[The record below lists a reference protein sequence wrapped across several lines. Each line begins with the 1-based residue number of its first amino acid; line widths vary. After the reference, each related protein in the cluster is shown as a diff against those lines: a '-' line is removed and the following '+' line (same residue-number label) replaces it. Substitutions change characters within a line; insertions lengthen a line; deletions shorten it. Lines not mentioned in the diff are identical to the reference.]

1 MLERKS
7 IIVALDLEAT
17 LISNAVSQFPRPGL
31 YSFLESCHN
40 NFFRIV
46 IFTTVKEFQFRKIAK
61 ILAES
66 QKVPDWFPDLEYV
79 NWHGKYKDLSF
90 IPNKKRDRVILID
103 DMEEYIKPEQKNS
116 WFYIPGYHY
125 PYPDDDSELKQ
136 IKDKLFQ
143 LN

>member
-7 IIVALDLEAT
+7 IILALDLEET

-31 YSFLESCHN
+31 YSFLEFCHN
-40 NFFRIV
+40 NFFRLV
-46 IFTTVKEFQFRKIAK
+46 IFTTAQELQFRKIAI
-61 ILAES
+61 ILAELN
-66 QKVPDWFPDLEYV
+66 KVPKWFPDLEYI

-90 IPNKKRDRVILID
+90 IPNKKSDRVILID

-125 PYPDDDSELKQ
+125 PYPDDDSELKKV
-136 IKDKLFQ
+136 INKLSQ